1 MLIDKEQYQ
10 EWLHN
15 PVTKEVGQVMR
26 ERKDKIAH
34 MLAQGACMIEGFDVA
49 LYGESVGRYREIDD
63 YLEMKYEDLKG
74 E

>member
-1 MLIDKEQYQ
+1 ML
-10 EWLHN
+10 
-15 PVTKEVGQVMR
+15 R

-34 MLAQGACMIEGFDVA
+34 MLARGDVMNA
-49 LYGESVGRYREIDD
+49 DGVSDTGYAMAVGRYAEIDD